1 MVHLKKFIPV
11 LLLMLLAFTPA
22 VLNAQNNQPT
32 REELEQRKKELQKEM
47 DAAQAM
53 LNETKKSSKESLA
66 QLRALRN
73 KLDLR
78 SRMIRNINDEIRLI
92 NRDINAALQDVKTLE
107 RDLDTLKQQ
116 YAQLIVSAYKNRSSY
131 AMLNFIF
138 SADSFNDAIKR
149 YQYLKQYREFRSRQA
164 GNILETQ
171 EQLKLKVKNLE
182 EQRKKRS
189 STLLT
194 EQEQRTIL
202 EKDRKEK
209 DEVVAKLKGREKE
222 LLADINQKKK
232 DQKKVQDA
240 IRAVIRKEIE
250 DARRK
255 AAAEELARKKAAEAE
270 RKRREEERR
279 RAIAAANEA
288 AKNNNNATANVNIPP
303 PVVDKPAPE
312 PEEPAKSTRVIN
324 VLEATPE
331 AVALSDNFEANKG
344 KIPWPIES
352 GIILSFFGKQ
362 KNADMERIT
371 EENDGI
377 LFGTRRGGNVKAV
390 FEGEIRRVFSV
401 PGAGYVVMIRHG
413 QYFTNYIG
421 LQNIQ
426 VKSGD
431 KVRTGQ
437 VIGTAR
443 SNEDDSAGVVE
454 LQIYKGQSL
463 QNTNIWIKR

>member
-11 LLLMLLAFTPA
+11 LLLMLLALTPA

-209 DEVVAKLKGREKE
+209 DEVVSKLKGREKE
-222 LLADINQKKK
+222 LLADISQKKK

-312 PEEPAKSTRVIN
+312 PEEPAKPTRVIN

>member
-1 MVHLKKFIPV
+1 MVQLKKFIPV
-11 LLLMLLAFTPA
+11 LLLALALMPA
-22 VLNAQNNQPT
+22 VLKAQNNQPS
-32 REELEQRKKELQKEM
+32 REELEQRKRELQKEM

-73 KLDLR
+73 KIDLR
-78 SRMIRNINDEIRLI
+78 SRMIRNINEEINFI
-92 NRDINAALQDVKTLE
+92 NGDINAALRDVKTLE

-138 SADSFNDAIKR
+138 SADNFNDAIKR

-164 GNILETQ
+164 ANILETQ

-182 EQRKKRS
+182 SQRQKRS
-189 STLLT
+189 TTLKT
-194 EQEQRTIL
+194 EQEQREIM

-209 DEVVAKLKGREKE
+209 DEVVSKLKGREKE

-270 RKRREEERR
+270 RKRREEERK
-279 RAIAAANEA
+279 RALAAANDA
-288 AKNNNNATANVNIPP
+288 ARNNNTAANTPP
-303 PVVDKPAPE
+303 PAERPAPAE
-312 PEEPAKSTRVIN
+312 SPAEKPSRVIN

-377 LFGTRRGGNVKAV
+377 RFGTRRGGNVKAV
-390 FEGEIRRVFSV
+390 FEGEIRRVFTV

-421 LQNIQ
+421 LQNIN

-443 SNEDDSAGVVE
+443 SNEDESAGVVE
-454 LQIYKGQSL
+454 LQIYKGQVL
-463 QNTNIWIKR
+463 QNTNVWIRR

>member
-11 LLLMLLAFTPA
+11 LLLMLLALTPA

-312 PEEPAKSTRVIN
+312 PEEPAKPTRVIN

>member
-1 MVHLKKFIPV
+1 MVQLKKFIPV
-11 LLLMLLAFTPA
+11 LLLALALMPA
-22 VLNAQNNQPT
+22 VLKAQNNQPS
-32 REELEQRKKELQKEM
+32 REELEQRKRELQKEM

-73 KLDLR
+73 KIDLR
-78 SRMIRNINDEIRLI
+78 SRMIRNINEEINFI
-92 NRDINAALQDVKTLE
+92 NGDINAALRDVKTLE

-138 SADSFNDAIKR
+138 SADNFNDAIKR

-164 GNILETQ
+164 ANILETQ

-182 EQRKKRS
+182 SQRQKRS
-189 STLLT
+189 TTLKT
-194 EQEQRTIL
+194 EQEQREIM

-209 DEVVAKLKGREKE
+209 DEVVSKLKGREKE

-270 RKRREEERR
+270 RRRREEERK
-279 RAIAAANEA
+279 RALAAANDA
-288 AKNNNNATANVNIPP
+288 ARNNNTAANTPP
-303 PVVDKPAPE
+303 PAERPAPAE
-312 PEEPAKSTRVIN
+312 SPAEKPSRVIN

-377 LFGTRRGGNVKAV
+377 RFGTRRGGNVKAV
-390 FEGEIRRVFSV
+390 FEGEIRRVFTV

-421 LQNIQ
+421 LQNIN

-443 SNEDDSAGVVE
+443 SNEDESAGVVE
-454 LQIYKGQSL
+454 LQIYKGQVL
-463 QNTNIWIKR
+463 QNTNVWIRR

>member
-1 MVHLKKFIPV
+1 MVQLKKFIPV
-11 LLLMLLAFTPA
+11 LLLALALMPA
-22 VLNAQNNQPT
+22 VLKAQNNQPS
-32 REELEQRKKELQKEM
+32 REELEQRKRELQKEM

-66 QLRALRN
+66 QLRAIRN
-73 KLDLR
+73 KIDLR
-78 SRMIRNINDEIRLI
+78 SRMIRNINEEIKFI
-92 NRDINAALQDVKTLE
+92 NSDINAAHRDVKTLE

-131 AMLNFIF
+131 TMLNFIF
-138 SADSFNDAIKR
+138 SADSFNEAIKR

-164 GNILETQ
+164 SNILETQ
-171 EQLKLKVKNLE
+171 EQLRLKVKNLE
-182 EQRKKRS
+182 EQRQKRS
-189 STLLT
+189 ATLKT
-194 EQEQRTIL
+194 EQEQREII

-209 DEVVAKLKGREKE
+209 DEVVSKLKGREKE

-270 RKRREEERR
+270 RKRREEERK
-279 RAIAAANEA
+279 RALAANEA
-288 AKNNNNATANVNIPP
+288 ARANNNAAANVPP
-303 PVVDKPAPE
+303 PVVETPAPAE
-312 PEEPAKSTRVIN
+312 SAAEKPSRVLN

-344 KIPWPIES
+344 KLPWPIES

-377 LFGTRRGGNVKAV
+377 RFGTRRGGNVKAV
-390 FEGEIRRVFSV
+390 FEGEIRRVFTV

-413 QYFTNYIG
+413 QFFTNYVG
-421 LQNIQ
+421 LQNIN

-443 SNEDDSAGVVE
+443 SNEDESAGVVE
-454 LQIYKGQSL
+454 LQIYKGTAL
-463 QNTNIWIKR
+463 QNTNGWIKR

>member
-1 MVHLKKFIPV
+1 MVQLKKFIPV
-11 LLLMLLAFTPA
+11 LLLALVLMPA
-22 VLNAQNNQPT
+22 VLSAQSNQPS
-32 REELEQRKKELQKEM
+32 REELEQRKKDLQKEM
-47 DAAQAM
+47 EAAQAM

-73 KLDLR
+73 KIDLR
-78 SRMIRNINDEIRLI
+78 SRMIRNINDEITFI
-92 NRDINAALQDVKTLE
+92 NQDINAALRDVKTLE

-131 AMLNFIF
+131 TMLNFIF
-138 SADSFNDAIKR
+138 SADSFNEAIKR
-149 YQYLKQYREFRSRQA
+149 YQYLKQYRDFRSRQA
-164 GNILETQ
+164 VNIQETQ

-182 EQRKKRS
+182 GQRQKRS
-189 STLLT
+189 STLKT
-194 EQEQRTIL
+194 EQEQRSTL

-209 DEVVAKLKGREKE
+209 DEVVSKLKGREKE

-270 RKRREEERR
+270 RKRREEERK

-288 AKNNNNATANVNIPP
+288 AKNNNNNAASVNVPP
-303 PVVDKPAPE
+303 PVAATPE
-312 PEEPAKSTRVIN
+312 PAETPGKPSRVIN

-377 LFGTRRGGNVKAV
+377 RFGTRRGGNVKAV
-390 FEGEIRRVFSV
+390 FEGEIRRVFTV

-413 QYFTNYIG
+413 QYFTNYVG
-421 LQNIQ
+421 LQNIH

-443 SNEDDSAGVVE
+443 SNEDESAGVVE
-454 LQIYKGQSL
+454 LQIYKGQVL
-463 QNTNIWIKR
+463 QNTNVWIKR

>member
-11 LLLMLLAFTPA
+11 LLLMLLALTPA
-22 VLNAQNNQPT
+22 ALNAQSNQPT

-78 SRMIRNINDEIRLI
+78 TRMIRNINDEIRLI
-92 NRDINAALQDVKTLE
+92 NRDINVALQDVKTLE

-164 GNILETQ
+164 SNILETQ

-182 EQRKKRS
+182 EQRQKRS

-209 DEVVAKLKGREKE
+209 DEVVSKLKGREKE

-250 DARRK
+250 DARKK

-303 PVVDKPAPE
+303 PVADKPE
-312 PEEPAKSTRVIN
+312 PEPEPAAPSRVIN

-390 FEGEIRRVFSV
+390 FEGEIRKVFAA

-454 LQIYKGQSL
+454 LQIYKGTAL

>member
-1 MVHLKKFIPV
+1 MKKFIPV
-11 LLLMLLAFTPA
+11 LLLMLLALTPA

-209 DEVVAKLKGREKE
+209 DEVVSKLKGREKE
-222 LLADINQKKK
+222 LLADISQKKK

-312 PEEPAKSTRVIN
+312 PEEPAKPTRVIN

>member
-11 LLLMLLAFTPA
+11 LLLMLLALTPA
-22 VLNAQNNQPT
+22 ALNAQSNQPT

-78 SRMIRNINDEIRLI
+78 TRMIRNINDEIRLI
-92 NRDINAALQDVKTLE
+92 NRDINVALQDVKTLE

-164 GNILETQ
+164 SNILETQ

-182 EQRKKRS
+182 EQRQKRS

-209 DEVVAKLKGREKE
+209 DEVVSKLKGREKE

-303 PVVDKPAPE
+303 PVADKPE
-312 PEEPAKSTRVIN
+312 PEPEPAAPSRVIN

-390 FEGEIRRVFSV
+390 FEGEIRKVFAA

-454 LQIYKGQSL
+454 LQIYKGTAL